1 MSSGDNDTTWC
12 LAVMLPRFDQ
22 AVRKSA
28 IVIQGTQKTQLDALD
43 TPKRHIRYP
52 VSSLVRAMRKNPDTH
67 QSNNSTSPRRKP
79 VTLDTKR

>member
-28 IVIQGTQKTQLDALD
+28 TIVIQGTQKTQLDALD
-43 TPKRHIRYP
+43 TPKRHICYP
-52 VSSLVRAMRKNPDTH
+52 VSSLVRAMRKNPDTPIE
-67 QSNNSTSPRRKP
+67 QVDLSATQTRC
-79 VTLDTKR
+79 T